1 MEILKIGEFYEQHGG
16 IFAGIMPGENGN
28 ADYQIFVAPEG
39 PGKTTDVE
47 WGGYGEK
54 AAGPNSEFDGAAN
67 TKALAESKQDHPA
80 AQWANELT
88 IGEHSDYYL
97 PAKREA
103 LLMAA
108 TLGVTLGTELHWTST
123 QYSAYGAWAQDFEN
137 GGHGIYSKDYE
148 LAVRAVRRDYLLT
161 N

>member
-28 ADYQIFVAPEG
+28 ADYQLFVAPEG
-39 PGKTTDVE
+39 PGKTTDIE
-47 WGGYGEK
+47 WGGYGNK

-67 TKALAESKQDHPA
+67 TRALAESEQLHPA
-80 AQWANELT
+80 AEWASNLT

-108 TLGVTLGTELHWTST
+108 TLGVTLGTELHWSST
-123 QYSAYGAWAQDFEN
+123 QFSAYDAWSQDFE
-137 GGHGIYSKDYE
+137 GGLHCIDCKDSR

-161 N
+161 H